1 MTANPMTHPSPEAV
15 AKAMDYAVVV
25 ARDMKRR
32 AARGTHPDMPSET
45 CIDTLAAHVAALT
58 AQLKAERAPIKMVLF
73 CPACGEQH
81 IDAPEPAIG
90 VEPTTGDGG
99 LVPWSN
105 PPHRSHLCHACG
117 HIWRPADVATEGV
130 RAIETVGKADKPL
143 ATSLATRLSAEKSRA
158 DKAEAEAKALR
169 EALKEVVSTF
179 DDLIAESGGVYGLH
193 LNGDNAPWESLI
205 AGGRFEEWTSGL
217 EVARATLAQPAA
229 DGGGFKPSAE
239 CIAEIEQIHRGQAEA
254 AKAYLA
260 NPGAYLVGKD
270 GGQP

>member
-1 MTANPMTHPSPEAV
+1 MTHPSPEAV

-45 CIDTLAAHVAALT
+45 CIDTLAAHVTALT
-58 AQLKAERAPIKMVLF
+58 TQLEAERAKWADAAL
-73 CPACGEQH
+73 QH
-81 IDAPEPAIG
+81 ANNILAKLDTIA
-90 VEPTTGDGG
+90 D
-99 LVPWSN
+99 L
-105 PPHRSHLCHACG
+105 HA
-117 HIWRPADVATEGV
+117 
-130 RAIETVGKADKPL
+130 
-143 ATSLATRLSAEKSRA
+143 RLSAETARA

-169 EALKEVVSTF
+169 EAVKSADALLGRILKHGEIAVLDVGSPFSTYGGKKPPSKEMWAVPRHMH
-179 DDLIAESGGVYGLH
+179 AE
-193 LNGDNAPWESLI
+193 I
-205 AGGRFEEWTSGL
+205 EEL
-217 EVARATLAQPAA
+217 RATLAQPAA

>member
-1 MTANPMTHPSPEAV
+1 MTHPSPEDV

-45 CIDTLAAHVAALT
+45 CIDTLAAHVTALT
-58 AQLKAERAPIKMVLF
+58 TQLEAERAKWADAAL
-73 CPACGEQH
+73 QH
-81 IDAPEPAIG
+81 ANNILAKLDTIA
-90 VEPTTGDGG
+90 D
-99 LVPWSN
+99 L
-105 PPHRSHLCHACG
+105 HA
-117 HIWRPADVATEGV
+117 
-130 RAIETVGKADKPL
+130 
-143 ATSLATRLSAEKSRA
+143 RLSAETARA

-217 EVARATLAQPAA
+217 EVARATLAQPA
-229 DGGGFKPSAE
+229 DGGK
-239 CIAEIEQIHRGQAEA
+239 
-254 AKAYLA
+254 
-260 NPGAYLVGKD
+260 
-270 GGQP
+270 